1 MANITLKDGA
11 VREVAEGTTVL
22 DFVKSFSNSLAKK
35 ALACKIDGETKDLMT
50 VIDGDHQVEILTFE
64 DEDGRWALRHS
75 ASHILAQ
82 AVKRLY
88 GDKNVKLA
96 IGPAIDNGFY
106 YDFDMDH
113 QLSTEDLAK
122 IEKEMKK
129 IVKENLAIVRKE
141 VTRQEALDFFNA
153 EGESYKVELINDLP
167 EDAMITM
174 YSQGEFTDLCA
185 GPHVVSTG
193 KVKAIKLQSV
203 AGAYWRGSEKNK
215 MLQRVYGTAFEKQA
229 DLVTAETVQKLNQ
242 VFITPIDREDI
253 FALSYGLDDGVD
265 NIHGSLERVIMY
277 EAGQPKT
284 DGPAKLS
291 KLLIQATEELVKATA
306 LLKDIRKNHNEIL
319 ECTNRILTYESQGDT
334 LYRSEMSSLFKTEKD
349 PITLVKWKDILQ
361 CLEDTLDQ
369 TKHISDTLKGV
380 VMKYA

>member
-1 MANITLKDGA
+1 MFD
-11 VREVAEGTTVL
+11 
-22 DFVKSFSNSLAKK
+22 
-35 ALACKIDGETKDLMT
+35 
-50 VIDGDHQVEILTFE
+50 
-64 DEDGRWALRHS
+64 
-75 ASHILAQ
+75 
-82 AVKRLY
+82 
-88 GDKNVKLA
+88 
-96 IGPAIDNGFY
+96 IGNKHYEF
-106 YDFDMDH
+106 FDMLNQH
-113 QLSTEDLAK
+113 AK
-122 IEKEMKK
+122 YFNQGSK
-129 IVKENLAIVRKE
+129 IMYDVM
-141 VTRQEALDFFNA
+141 
-153 EGESYKVELINDLP
+153 INYDTAQTKM
-167 EDAMITM
+167 E
-174 YSQGEFTDLCA
+174 E
-185 GPHVVSTG
+185 
-193 KVKAIKLQSV
+193 IKTV
-203 AGAYWRGSEKNK
+203 
-215 MLQRVYGTAFEKQA
+215 EKQA
-229 DLVTAETVQKLNQ
+229 EKLNQ

-291 KLLIQATEELVKATA
+291 QLLIKATDELVKATA

-349 PITLVKWKDILQ
+349 PIALVKWKDILQ

>member
-1 MANITLKDGA
+1 MFD
-11 VREVAEGTTVL
+11 
-22 DFVKSFSNSLAKK
+22 
-35 ALACKIDGETKDLMT
+35 
-50 VIDGDHQVEILTFE
+50 
-64 DEDGRWALRHS
+64 
-75 ASHILAQ
+75 
-82 AVKRLY
+82 
-88 GDKNVKLA
+88 
-96 IGPAIDNGFY
+96 IGNKHYEF
-106 YDFDMDH
+106 FDMLNQH
-113 QLSTEDLAK
+113 AK
-122 IEKEMKK
+122 YFNQGSK
-129 IVKENLAIVRKE
+129 IMYDVM
-141 VTRQEALDFFNA
+141 
-153 EGESYKVELINDLP
+153 INYDTAQTKM
-167 EDAMITM
+167 E
-174 YSQGEFTDLCA
+174 E
-185 GPHVVSTG
+185 
-193 KVKAIKLQSV
+193 IKTV
-203 AGAYWRGSEKNK
+203 
-215 MLQRVYGTAFEKQA
+215 EKQA

-291 KLLIQATEELVKATA
+291 QLLIKATDELVKATDELVKATA

-349 PITLVKWKDILQ
+349 PIALVKWKDILQ

>member
-1 MANITLKDGA
+1 MFD
-11 VREVAEGTTVL
+11 
-22 DFVKSFSNSLAKK
+22 
-35 ALACKIDGETKDLMT
+35 
-50 VIDGDHQVEILTFE
+50 
-64 DEDGRWALRHS
+64 
-75 ASHILAQ
+75 
-82 AVKRLY
+82 
-88 GDKNVKLA
+88 
-96 IGPAIDNGFY
+96 IGNKHYEF
-106 YDFDMDH
+106 FDMLNQH
-113 QLSTEDLAK
+113 AK
-122 IEKEMKK
+122 YFNQGSK
-129 IVKENLAIVRKE
+129 IMYDVM
-141 VTRQEALDFFNA
+141 
-153 EGESYKVELINDLP
+153 INYDTAQTKM
-167 EDAMITM
+167 E
-174 YSQGEFTDLCA
+174 E
-185 GPHVVSTG
+185 
-193 KVKAIKLQSV
+193 IKTV
-203 AGAYWRGSEKNK
+203 
-215 MLQRVYGTAFEKQA
+215 EKQA

-253 FALSYGLDDGVD
+253 FALSYGVD

-291 KLLIQATEELVKATA
+291 QLLIKATDELVKATA

-349 PITLVKWKDILQ
+349 PIALVKWKDILQ

>member
-1 MANITLKDGA
+1 M
-11 VREVAEGTTVL
+11 
-22 DFVKSFSNSLAKK
+22 
-35 ALACKIDGETKDLMT
+35 
-50 VIDGDHQVEILTFE
+50 
-64 DEDGRWALRHS
+64 
-75 ASHILAQ
+75 
-82 AVKRLY
+82 
-88 GDKNVKLA
+88 
-96 IGPAIDNGFY
+96 
-106 YDFDMDH
+106 
-113 QLSTEDLAK
+113 
-122 IEKEMKK
+122 
-129 IVKENLAIVRKE
+129 
-141 VTRQEALDFFNA
+141 
-153 EGESYKVELINDLP
+153 
-167 EDAMITM
+167 
-174 YSQGEFTDLCA
+174 
-185 GPHVVSTG
+185 
-193 KVKAIKLQSV
+193 
-203 AGAYWRGSEKNK
+203 
-215 MLQRVYGTAFEKQA
+215 
-229 DLVTAETVQKLNQ
+229 
-242 VFITPIDREDI
+242 
-253 FALSYGLDDGVD
+253 SYGLDDGVD

>member
-1 MANITLKDGA
+1 MYDVMINY
-11 VREVAEGTTVL
+11 
-22 DFVKSFSNSLAKK
+22 SK
-35 ALACKIDGETKDLMT
+35 AQTKME
-50 VIDGDHQVEILTFE
+50 EIKT
-64 DEDGRWALRHS
+64 
-75 ASHILAQ
+75 I
-82 AVKRLY
+82 
-88 GDKNVKLA
+88 
-96 IGPAIDNGFY
+96 
-106 YDFDMDH
+106 
-113 QLSTEDLAK
+113 
-122 IEKEMKK
+122 
-129 IVKENLAIVRKE
+129 
-141 VTRQEALDFFNA
+141 
-153 EGESYKVELINDLP
+153 
-167 EDAMITM
+167 
-174 YSQGEFTDLCA
+174 
-185 GPHVVSTG
+185 
-193 KVKAIKLQSV
+193 
-203 AGAYWRGSEKNK
+203 
-215 MLQRVYGTAFEKQA
+215 EKQA
-229 DLVTAETVQKLNQ
+229 DNITSETVQKLNQ

-253 FALSYGLDDGVD
+253 FALSYGLDDDVD

>member
-1 MANITLKDGA
+1 MYDVMINY
-11 VREVAEGTTVL
+11 
-22 DFVKSFSNSLAKK
+22 SK
-35 ALACKIDGETKDLMT
+35 AQTKME
-50 VIDGDHQVEILTFE
+50 EIKT
-64 DEDGRWALRHS
+64 
-75 ASHILAQ
+75 I
-82 AVKRLY
+82 
-88 GDKNVKLA
+88 
-96 IGPAIDNGFY
+96 
-106 YDFDMDH
+106 
-113 QLSTEDLAK
+113 
-122 IEKEMKK
+122 
-129 IVKENLAIVRKE
+129 
-141 VTRQEALDFFNA
+141 
-153 EGESYKVELINDLP
+153 
-167 EDAMITM
+167 
-174 YSQGEFTDLCA
+174 
-185 GPHVVSTG
+185 
-193 KVKAIKLQSV
+193 
-203 AGAYWRGSEKNK
+203 
-215 MLQRVYGTAFEKQA
+215 EKQA
-229 DLVTAETVQKLNQ
+229 DNITSETVQKLNQ

-253 FALSYGLDDGVD
+253 FALSYDLDDGVD